1 LKIELICSGTELLC
15 GKLNTNAAFIGQRLA
30 ELGLKLDAITDV
42 SDTKEEFA
50 AELKRA
56 FERSNIIITTGGL
69 GPTFD
74 DITVETASQCLG
86 IETYVDEK
94 VARSINEMFAKRGL
108 TAAKVNERQA
118 NIIKGAKVLENRFGT
133 APGQMVHF
141 SYKTADN
148 ASGGN
153 SSGGNSSGGNSSG
166 GNSSGGNSYLRKT
179 LFLLPGPPREMQPIF
194 EEDIVPFLKS
204 YTLGIRKN
212 ETINIYGLPESEV
225 EEMIKPVVSAAMFGN
240 EKSVQFA
247 ILASLSGITVKFSVF
262 GSNEMLINE
271 TANKIKFELENIL
284 KDNIYGY
291 GNDTLSSVVGKLLS
305 AKKKTL
311 SCAESLSG
319 GLLSSKITDTAG
331 SSAYFKNSFI
341 AYSNESKI
349 KFLGVKEETLK
360 NFGAVS
366 EETAKEMALGC
377 LKESASDYAVSLT
390 GIAGPGGGSKENPVG
405 LAYIGIAS
413 KKSCEVYKNIFSGRR
428 EEIKEK
434 AANTAL
440 DLLRRRL
447 TASKVSGG
455 RRN

>member
-1 LKIELICSGTELLC
+1 MKIELLCSGTELLC
-15 GKLNTNAAFIGQRLA
+15 GKLNTNAAYIGQRVA
-30 ELGLKLDAITDV
+30 ELGLNLSAITDV
-42 SDTKEEFA
+42 SDRKEEFS

-56 FERSNIIITTGGL
+56 LERSNIIITTGGL

-74 DITVETASQCLG
+74 DITVETASERLG

-94 VARSINEMFAKRGL
+94 VEQSINEMFAKRGL
-108 TAAKVNERQA
+108 TPAGINKKQA

-133 APGQMVHF
+133 APGQMIHF

-148 ASGGN
+148 ASN
-153 SSGGNSSGGNSSG
+153 NKSDEASSLAC
-166 GNSSGGNSYLRKT
+166 LRKT
-179 LFLLPGPPREMQPIF
+179 LFLLPGPPREMRPIF
-194 EEDIVPFLKS
+194 EENIVPFLKS
-204 YTLGIRKN
+204 YALDIRKN

-225 EEMIKPVVSAAMFGN
+225 EEMIKPVISASAFGD
-240 EKSVQFA
+240 EKSVEFA

-262 GSNEMLINE
+262 GSNEMLIDE
-271 TANKIKFELENIL
+271 TVNKIKFELESIL
-284 KDNIYGY
+284 KDNIFGY
-291 GNDTLSSVVGKLLS
+291 GGDTLSSVAGKLLS
-305 AKKKTL
+305 EKKKTL

-319 GLLSSKITDTAG
+319 GLLSSKITDTTG